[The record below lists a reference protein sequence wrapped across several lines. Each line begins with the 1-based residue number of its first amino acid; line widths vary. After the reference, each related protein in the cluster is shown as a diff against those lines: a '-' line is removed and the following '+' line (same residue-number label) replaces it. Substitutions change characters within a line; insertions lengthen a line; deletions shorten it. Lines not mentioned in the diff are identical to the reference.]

1 MYVLFA
7 FFIPS
12 ILGIRIIEYFNKD
25 LKIKNIIYDYI
36 ILLLF
41 SFICNVLI
49 MYKAFG
55 IKEDIF
61 GAISSDLMLFV
72 WMAIIST
79 IINVMLVLIGI
90 KNKKNIQFKID
101 AVSKK
106 NESENQKVSKKDSK
120 DTTKSRKTTAK
131 TVKKNKDK

>member
-12 ILGIRIIEYFNKD
+12 ILGVRIIEYFNKD
-25 LKIKNIIYDYI
+25 LKIKNVIYDYI

-49 MYKAFG
+49 MYNAFG

-61 GAISSDLMLFV
+61 GAISSDVMLFV
-72 WMAIIST
+72 WMAIIS
-79 IINVMLVLIGI
+79 IVINVVLVLIGLVI
-90 KNKKNIQFKID
+90 QKNIQFKID

-106 NESENQKVSKKDSK
+106 NESESQKVSKKDSK